1 MAFEDLLV
9 KIVSQLDEAGFKRLD
24 NLERRA
30 DRQTRILSNSL
41 RNMFVGVV
49 GGFGAKEIIDASVKL
64 DSLKTSFAA
73 LAGSDIEGA
82 KQLEYLRNETQRLG
96 QDFLTS
102 AEAYKNLFS
111 AGRGTN
117 MSAEEI
123 QNIFSAVLEAG
134 TVLGSSQ
141 QQMQGALLA
150 LEQMISKG
158 KVSMEELRRQLG
170 NALPGAMQ
178 IAARAMGTTSQ
189 GLQEMLESGL
199 DSQKFV
205 TAFGDQLH
213 KEFGDKATKAAHTL
227 RAELARLNN
236 EIFNLKTSFLDGEA
250 GEAFADTIRQ
260 LVLVLKSPE
269 LKGSLQGIS
278 QFLTFLLKNIK
289 PLMVIFGLL
298 LGNMAVGKAASG
310 IAGALGMLGGGA
322 KTILALRDL
331 TAGPLRFFP
340 RVLKILNLVW
350 WALSPIKKI
359 ELGIWAVIAVITAIA
374 AAIKA
379 YQKWQ
384 QNREKPI
391 WVKDENGEWRDVNE
405 TSPTYGQKGILFDQ
419 KQVEALRAVGNDILF
434 TPIGDNSGKVTD
446 NPAPI
451 GANEK
456 SKGLSSQKIIRNGD
470 FGNIGNMGKRR
481 WIDDIKNISINI
493 STRHDNPQGIGE
505 AVRMVMADILETARI
520 DNGYRRTEV
529 V

>member
-24 NLERRA
+24 HLERRA

-41 RNMFVGVV
+41 RNMFVGVI

-82 KQLEYLRNETQRLG
+82 KQLEYLRSETQRLG

-205 TAFGDQLH
+205 IAFGNQLH

-236 EIFNLKTSFLDGEA
+236 EIFNLKTSFLDGDA
-250 GEAFADTIRQ
+250 GKAFADTIRQ
-260 LVLVLKSPE
+260 LVIVLKSPE

-289 PLMVIFGLL
+289 PLMIIFGLL
-298 LGNMAVGKAASG
+298 LGNMAVGRAASG
-310 IAGALGMLGGGA
+310 IAGVLGFAGGA
-322 KTILALRDL
+322 LKTGSDLLILTKGLKWFPRIWEIIKLAL
-331 TAGPLRFFP
+331 
-340 RVLKILNLVW
+340 
-350 WALSPIKKI
+350 WALNPLKKI
-359 ELGIWAVIAVITAIA
+359 ELGIWVVITAITAIA

-405 TSPTYGQKGILFDQ
+405 TSPTYGQSGLGLTDDLVRRLREIEKMTGI
-419 KQVEALRAVGNDILF
+419 KSDILL
-434 TPIGDNSGKVTD
+434 TPVGDGNGKV
-446 NPAPI
+446 I
-451 GANEK
+451 GYDSTTGLNDYRASRIK
-456 SKGLSSQKIIRNGD
+456 SAVL
-470 FGNIGNMGKRR
+470 GNIGAIGERR
-481 WIDDIKNISINI
+481 GIDDIKNISINI

>member
-24 NLERRA
+24 HLERRA

-82 KQLEYLRNETQRLG
+82 KQLEYLRSETQRLG

-189 GLQEMLESGL
+189 GLQEMLEAGL

-205 TAFGDQLH
+205 IAFGNQLH

-260 LVLVLKSPE
+260 LVIVLKSPE

-289 PLMVIFGLL
+289 PLMIIFGLL
-298 LGNMAVGKAASG
+298 LGNMAVGRAASG
-310 IAGALGMLGGGA
+310 IAGALGLIGRGLNTG
-322 KTILALRDL
+322 KSLLFL
-331 TAGPLRFFP
+331 TQGIKWLPKIGQ
-340 RVLKILNLVW
+340 VLQIIW
-350 WALSPIKKI
+350 WALNPLKKI
-359 ELGIWAVIAVITAIA
+359 ELIVWAIVALVGLVKFIAR
-374 AAIKA
+374 KNDERLEEE
-379 YQKWQ
+379 QKNKQSKPLLNDNGRYYESNPNNSNFMKPLNEYSQ
-384 QNREKPI
+384 QDIQNIFR
-391 WVKDENGEWRDVNE
+391 
-405 TSPTYGQKGILFDQ
+405 YGNKG
-419 KQVEALRAVGNDILF
+419 F
-434 TPIGDNSGKVTD
+434 TPTFDNLPNVNKV
-446 NPAPI
+446 
-451 GANEK
+451 
-456 SKGLSSQKIIRNGD
+456 SSAHL
-470 FGNIGNMGKRR
+470 GNIGTIGERR
-481 WIDDIKNISINI
+481 GIDDIKNISINI